1 MPLSINHLLALEWKT
16 WASRNNPVDAIPVNI
31 FAYSDSVTTD
41 NKTIWDGL
49 PATYAF
55 PSSAS
60 TMGISSS
67 VTNDSGGIVA
77 ISGLD
82 SNWNMISETVI
93 LNGTPPVATTNS
105 YYRINSL
112 SMITP
117 AVGHNTNVGIISA
130 KGGATTYGQINAG
143 IGTMQA
149 GWYSIPSEY
158 SLFIYEV
165 DCYSGDVVANG
176 KYATFNAQITNHN
189 VVRPMKFKL
198 LQSTFSNSF
207 RISRVIP
214 QVRTEK
220 SDIEWQF
227 SVSQGTHSVSLIVQA
242 FLLKNAD

>member
-1 MPLSINHLLALEWKT
+1 VALSINHLLALEWKT

-31 FAYSDSVTTD
+31 FAFSDGVTTQ
-41 NKTIWDGL
+41 NKTLWDGL
-49 PATYAF
+49 PTAYAF

-60 TMGISSS
+60 TMGISSTTAS
-67 VTNDSGGIVA
+67 DAGAIVA

-82 SNWNMISETVI
+82 SNWGMISETVI
-93 LNGTPPVATTNS
+93 LNGTPPVSTTNS

-117 AVGHNTNVGIISA
+117 AVGQNTNVGIISA
-130 KGGATTYGQINAG
+130 NGGATTYGQINAG

-149 GWYSIPSEY
+149 GWYSVPSGY
-158 SLFIYEV
+158 SLFVYEV
-165 DCYSGDVVANG
+165 DCYSGDVVSNS

-189 VVRPMKFKL
+189 GVRPMRFDL

-207 RISRVIP
+207 RISRIIP
-214 QVRTEK
+214 QVRTQK

>member
-1 MPLSINHLLALEWKT
+1 MPLSINHLLSLEWKT
-16 WASRNNPVDAIPVNI
+16 WASRNNPPDAIPVNI
-31 FAYSDSVTTD
+31 FAYSDSVTTN

-105 YYRINSL
+105 YYRINTM
-112 SMITP
+112 SMIVP
-117 AVGHNTNVGIISA
+117 AVNQITNVGTITA
-130 KGGATTYGQINAG
+130 KHNSVTYAEINAT
-143 IGTMQA
+143 IGSMQA
-149 GWYSIPSEY
+149 GWYSVPSGY
-158 SLFIYEV
+158 SLFVYAV
-165 DCYSGDVVANG
+165 DCYSGDVVAAG
-176 KYATFNAQITNHN
+176 KYATFNVRITNHN
-189 VVRPMKFKL
+189 VVRKMEYDL

-207 RISRVIP
+207 NVTRIIP
-214 QVRTEK
+214 QVRTQK

-227 SVSQGTHSVSLIVQA
+227 KVSQGTQSVSLIVQA
-242 FLLKNAD
+242 YLLKNSD